1 MIKNIKKHFL
11 HYLVYVLIFGGGLG
25 LIVFASGNS
34 SLEALSILSVA
45 CFYFI
50 WAMVHH
56 HVNHRLHPQIVMEY
70 GLIVLLGM
78 ILVLFLFGV

>member
-11 HYLVYVLIFGGGLG
+11 HYLVYLIIFGGGLV
-25 LIVFASGNS
+25 LILLTSGNS

-45 CFYFI
+45 CFYFMWSI
-50 WAMVHH
+50 FHH
-56 HVNHRLHPQIVMEY
+56 HVHHRLHPQIVVEY